1 MDILLD
7 DKRSVSHRESVRSK
21 KICEDFYRHSLVSV
35 QGLPQASFF
44 SIWGSC
50 HHQRCFCLSKEC
62 EVAMEH
68 YRKEEKRV
76 GDYYFIL

>member
-1 MDILLD
+1 MTREVYHTERVSGARRFAKIFTDTRL
-7 DKRSVSHRESVRSK
+7 SV
-21 KICEDFYRHSLVSV
+21 YRDSPKPHFFRFGVLV
-35 QGLPQASFF
+35 
-44 SIWGSC
+44 